1 MQIYPLFVFI
11 HPLHELLQKPCS
23 KFIIT
28 EEKKMKKLKRL
39 LALLLSSILLLTVT
53 GCTAKTT
60 EEAPAPTETTSKVTS
75 ETPAETSPEK
85 DFPYD
90 GFHIIGSKLLDANGN
105 EFVFRGINHAHTWF
119 KGERDIAFKAVAD
132 TGSNT
137 VRVVLSDG
145 VQWTKDDVD
154 AVKEIIALCKE
165 LEMISVLEVHDATGK
180 NSVDDL
186 EKAAD
191 YWIEIKDA
199 LVGNEAYVILN
210 IANEWYGEWK
220 SDVWADGYKKVI
232 PKLRDAGI
240 KNTILVDSAGW
251 GQYGKSLAD
260 KGAEVL
266 AADPLQN
273 TMFAIHMY
281 GSAGKN
287 EKTIKSNIDNA
298 LSEGL
303 CVCIGEFGYL
313 HSDGDVDEAYI
324 MSYCEETGVG
334 YLGWSW
340 KGNGGGVEYLDIAE
354 KWDGSVLSPEWG
366 EPLINGE
373 NGIKATAKKCTVFD

>member
-1 MQIYPLFVFI
+1 
-11 HPLHELLQKPCS
+11 
-23 KFIIT
+23 
-28 EEKKMKKLKRL
+28 MKKL
-39 LALLLSSILLLTVT
+39 LALFLSSALLIA
-53 GCTAKTT
+53 GCAAQ
-60 EEAPAPTETTSKVTS
+60 EPNPAPEVTAATAEVTAAEKS
-75 ETPAETSPEK
+75 EEVILEG
-85 DFPYD
+85 
-90 GFHIIGSKLLDANGN
+90 GFTVSGSKLLDANGN
-105 EFVFRGINHAHTWF
+105 EFIFRGINHSHTWF
-119 KGERDIAFKAVAD
+119 KDELDTAFKAVAQ
-132 TGSNT
+132 TSSNT

-145 VQWTKDDVD
+145 VQWTKDDVSS
-154 AVKEIIALCKE
+154 VKEIVDLCKE
-165 LEMISVLEVHDATGK
+165 LEMVAILEVHDATGK
-180 NSVDDL
+180 NSVSDL

-210 IANEWYGEWK
+210 IANEWYGDWK

-232 PKLRDAGI
+232 PQLREAGI

-251 GQYGKSLAD
+251 GQYGKSLAE
-260 KGAEVL
+260 KGAEVF
-266 AADPLQN
+266 AADPLGN

-298 LSEGL
+298 IAEGL

-313 HSDGDVDEAYI
+313 HSDGDVDEDFI
-324 MSYCEETGVG
+324 MSYCEEIDVG

-340 KGNGGGVEYLDIAE
+340 KGNGGGVEYLDIATE
-354 KWDGSVLSPEWG
+354 WDGSVLSADWG
-366 EPLINGE
+366 EKLINGE